1 MSRALTRQLAQ
12 IRSALMAGNAQA
24 ALAGLDDLT
33 RIAARKG
40 IDFTRIAQDFKGLDA
55 NDPGLWPAAPRVA
68 VFIGLLVATIAGFW
82 WFDWQDQVAVLEQ
95 RQSEEVQL
103 RESWVAKKRQAVNL
117 EEHRRQL
124 AEIDRQF
131 GALLKQLPNRA
142 EMDSLLSD
150 INQAGLG
157 RGLQFEL
164 FKPGAD
170 VVKEFYAEMPIDVKV
185 SGVYHDLGEFVA
197 DVARMPRIV
206 TLNNVG
212 VEADKDGRL
221 KLDTKATTY
230 RYLDEEELAQQRQ
243 AAQAAQ
249 AAKQGNKK

>member
-1 MSRALTRQLAQ
+1 MSFDL
-12 IRSALMAGNAQA
+12 A
-24 ALAGLDDLT
+24 AL
-33 RIAARKG
+33 REG
-40 IDFTRIAQDFKGLDA
+40 IDFRRLAEDFKGLDPQ
-55 NDPGLWPAAPRVA
+55 DPGMWPTAPRIVVA
-68 VFIGLLVATIAGFW
+68 VLLLVLTVAGFW
-82 WFDWQDQVAVLEQ
+82 WFDWQDQVKTLAAREA
-95 RQSEEVQL
+95 EEVQL
-103 RESWVAKKRQAVNL
+103 RESWVTKKRQAVNL

-170 VVKEFYAEMPIDVKV
+170 VIKEFYAEMPIDVRV
-185 SGVYHDLGEFVA
+185 TGVYHDLGEFVA
-197 DVARMPRIV
+197 DLASMPRMV
-206 TLNNVG
+206 TLNDVG
-212 VEADKDGRL
+212 IDADKDGRL
-221 KLDTKATTY
+221 KLQAKAVTY
-230 RYLDEEELAQQRQ
+230 RYLDEEELAQQRK

-249 AAKQGNKK
+249 AAKQGKK

>member
-1 MSRALTRQLAQ
+1 MKSTTA
-12 IRSALMAGNAQA
+12 S
-24 ALAGLDDLT
+24 
-33 RIAARKG
+33 AARKG

-95 RQSEEVQL
+95 RQAEEVQL

-131 GALLKQLPNRA
+131 GALLKQLPNRS
-142 EMDSLLSD
+142 EMESLLAD

-164 FKPGAD
+164 FKPGTEVMKD
-170 VVKEFYAEMPIDVKV
+170 FYAELPIAVRV
-185 SGVYHDLGEFVA
+185 TGSYHDLGEFVG
-197 DVARMPRIV
+197 DVAQMPRIV
-206 TLNNVG
+206 TLNDIAI
-212 VEADKDGRL
+212 ETQKDGVL
-221 KLDTKATTY
+221 KFDATAMTY
-230 RYLDEEELAQQRQ
+230 RYLDDEEVARLRKEK
-243 AAQAAQ
+243 
-249 AAKQGNKK
+249 AKEKAGK

>member
-1 MSRALTRQLAQ
+1 MSFDL
-12 IRSALMAGNAQA
+12 A
-24 ALAGLDDLT
+24 AL
-33 RIAARKG
+33 REG
-40 IDFTRIAQDFKGLDA
+40 IDFRRLAEDFKGLDPQ
-55 NDPGLWPAAPRVA
+55 DPGMWPTAPRIVVA
-68 VFIGLLVATIAGFW
+68 VLLLVLTVAGFW
-82 WFDWQDQVAVLEQ
+82 WFDWQDQVKTLAAREA
-95 RQSEEVQL
+95 EEVQL
-103 RESWVAKKRQAVNL
+103 RESWVTMKRQAVNL

-170 VVKEFYAEMPIDVKV
+170 VIKEFYAEMPIDVRV
-185 SGVYHDLGEFVA
+185 TGVYHDLGEFVA
-197 DVARMPRIV
+197 DLASMPRMV
-206 TLNNVG
+206 TLNDVG
-212 VEADKDGRL
+212 IEADKDGRL
-221 KLDTKATTY
+221 KLQAKAVTY
-230 RYLDEEELAQQRQ
+230 RYLDEEELAQQRK

-249 AAKQGNKK
+249 AAKQGKK